1 MDISFFENYTSRT
14 PVAATV
20 GSMAAMIRT
29 DRRLQSLTAAYR
41 QTGSKSV
48 KGESPLFA
56 VAATFSGGK
65 ALANIN
71 GVTGL
76 SLVDIDHIE
85 KLGVSMDELR
95 GKAIAD
101 PHTQLLYTTISG
113 SGLRIIYRYES
124 HEGHDLKQ
132 RIGFYPKAFAVGNH
146 YFSRLLGI
154 TTDWQCKNITRL
166 SGLAYDPEAYF
177 NPDAV
182 AFTAAE
188 CEAAWDRVAAAARE
202 TKQENRIANFYDK
215 VIKPRLD
222 AEGVV
227 YAPGSHNNYVMRVG
241 YMLAGKRYDRHA
253 AIAWARAQFGNYDG
267 TEQVLN
273 SCFDSAVHS
282 SGDSPR
288 QSVRHQRMASV
299 DDIKAF
305 LDEHIRLRF
314 NIITSRVEFVL
325 QSDLSDNSDKSACK
339 WQPVTDRVVNSL
351 WSSMSQ
357 DMRVNVCDVFRV
369 IESDYVKPF
378 HPFAHYLEQLPPW
391 HEGDHDFIADLAAT
405 VTVKNDDTDS
415 GDTSSRLTFDYALRR
430 WLVGMVAAWIDDT
443 VVNNVI
449 LVLIGEQGAYKTT
462 WFNYLLPPELRRYFY
477 TKTNAGRMSKDDLL
491 TLAQY
496 GLVCCEELDTMRPA
510 ELNQLK
516 AAVTMTSIDE
526 RAAYARFHEHRRHIA
541 SFCGTGNNTMFLSD
555 PTGSRRWLPF
565 EVERIISPRERPFPY
580 EGIYAQALALY
591 RGGFRFWFTSEE
603 IMMQNRHNSHFEIPN
618 MELELVS
625 LYFRRPQPH
634 ETPMFMTSARAMQV
648 IGGGVSQKL
657 NATRIGM
664 AFSELG
670 FERARQNGIRGFLVI
685 MRTAEEM
692 MLCQKNI

>member
-1 MDISFFENYTSRT
+1 MEISTFRNFRSKK
-14 PVAATV
+14 P
-20 GSMAAMIRT
+20 GSSTLEAIAEYIRT
-29 DRRLQSLTAAYR
+29 DRSLAQITALYR
-41 QTGSKSV
+41 QSGSKTI

-65 ALANIN
+65 ARADII
-71 GVTGL
+71 GITGL
-76 SLVDIDHIE
+76 SLVDIDHVPVERLAEI
-85 KLGVSMDELR
+85 R
-95 GKAIAD
+95 AKAIAD
-101 PHTQLLYTTISG
+101 PHTLLLYTTISG
-113 SGLRIIYRYES
+113 LGLRIIYRYES
-124 HEGHDLKQ
+124 HESHSLKQ
-132 RIGFYPKAFAVGNH
+132 RVSFYPKAFAVGNH

-154 TTDWQCKNITRL
+154 EPDGQCKNITRL
-166 SGLAYDPEAYF
+166 SGLAYDPRAYF
-177 NPDAV
+177 NPDAT

-188 CEAAWDRVAAAARE
+188 CEAAWDRVAASARE
-202 TKQENRIANFYDK
+202 TRLENRIANFYNK
-215 VIKPRLD
+215 VIKPRLN

-227 YAPGSHNNYVMRVG
+227 YAPGSHNKYVMRVG
-241 YMLAGKRYDRHA
+241 YMLAEKRYDRHA
-253 AIAWARAQFGNYDG
+253 AIGWARAQFSDYDG
-267 TEQVLN
+267 TEQVLK
-273 SCFDSAVHS
+273 SCFDTVANG
-282 SGDSPR
+282 SGDSQR
-288 QSVRHQRMASV
+288 QSARHQQMASV

-314 NIITSRVEFVL
+314 NVITRRVECACE
-325 QSDLSDNSDKSACK
+325 NSPQAK

-351 WSSMSQ
+351 WSSMSENQ
-357 DMRVNVCDVFRV
+357 RVNVCDVFRV

-391 HEGDHDFIADLAAT
+391 HEGDRDFIADLAAT
-405 VTVKNDDTDS
+405 VTVKNDDTSS
-415 GDTSSRLTFDYALRR
+415 GGAPSRLTFDYALRR

-496 GLVCCEELDTMRPA
+496 ALVCCEELDTMRPA

-565 EVERIISPRERPFPY
+565 EVERIVSPRERPFPY

-603 IMMQNRHNSHFEIPN
+603 IMMQNRHNRHFEIPN

-692 MLCQKNI
+692 MLYQKNI